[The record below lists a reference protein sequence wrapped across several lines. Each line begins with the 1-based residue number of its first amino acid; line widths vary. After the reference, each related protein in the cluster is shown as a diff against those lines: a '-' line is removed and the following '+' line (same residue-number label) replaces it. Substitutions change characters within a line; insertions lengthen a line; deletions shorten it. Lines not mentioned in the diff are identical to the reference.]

1 MLTNGVEIMDTQSKK
16 EGEPDMPKPKVY
28 VATPGYDSMRV
39 ETTVSLLDMFST
51 LGKHGIECKFKSVKT
66 SLVTHGRNLLTA
78 GFLNSGFDHMLFVDA
93 DVEFK
98 PEAIMRML
106 VTKKDI
112 ISTPY
117 RVKNEPEKLEY
128 AVKFKDAKDI
138 KILPWDIVEIEEGPA
153 GLMLIH
159 RRVFERL
166 MKERPELKIKFDKPT
181 RKKMNEEIG
190 AADDAIDKYMY
201 NFWDT
206 TFCLEDGEW
215 KGEDLSFCNLATDA
229 GFKVYANLDSETTH
243 HGSYGWKGRFGDY
256 LVKKKAE

>member
-1 MLTNGVEIMDTQSKK
+1 MSSK
-16 EGEPDMPKPKVY
+16 PRVY
-28 VATPGYDSMRV
+28 VATPCYDMMRV
-39 ETTVSLLDMFST
+39 ETCVSLIDMFST

-66 SLVTHGRNLLTA
+66 SLVTHGRNLLTC
-78 GFLNSGFDHMLFVDA
+78 GFLNSGFDYMLFVDA

-98 PEAIMRML
+98 PEAVMRML

-128 AVKFKDAKDI
+128 AVKFKDSKDI
-138 KILPWDIVEIEEGPA
+138 KILPWDIIEIEEGPA

-159 RRVFERL
+159 RRVYERL
-166 MKERPELKIKFDKPT
+166 MKERPDLKIKFDEPT
-181 RKKMNEEIG
+181 RAKMNKEIG
-190 AADDAIDKYMY
+190 AEDAISRYMY

-206 TFCLEDGEW
+206 TFNLDTGEW

-229 GFKVYANLDSETTH
+229 GFKIYANLDSGTTH
-243 HGSYGWKGRFGDY
+243 HGSWGWKGRFGDY
-256 LVKKKAE
+256 IVKKKAE